1 MRSAV
6 LKIIGNHI
14 SPFVR
19 KVLAVCEIK
28 GLPYELDSIVPFFG
42 NERFG
47 ELSPLRRI
55 PVLVDGTTVVNDS
68 SVICEYLEDKWPNAP
83 VLPAEPAMRAEAR
96 FLDEFADTRLADVVL
111 WKVFGRALI
120 APAIF
125 RVERDT
131 AAIDRT
137 IAEELPDV
145 MDLVELWA
153 PMDGFKFGNTPGL
166 ADVSLASH
174 FANLRWARQRVDAA
188 RWPRAASW
196 IERVSQSAPLMQ
208 LNNIGEKLLRV
219 PPDGHRSVL
228 ESLGVAVASET
239 VGTNVARRGPMTVL
253 S

>member
-1 MRSAV
+1 MRSGV

-28 GLPYELDSIVPFFG
+28 GLPYEVDSIVPFFG

-55 PVLVDGTTVVNDS
+55 PVLVDGATVVNDS
-68 SVICEYLEDKWPNAP
+68 SVICEYLEEKWPDAP
-83 VLPAEPAMRAEAR
+83 VLPRGPAMRAEAR

-111 WKVFGRALI
+111 WRIFGRALI

-131 AAIDRT
+131 AAIDKT
-137 IAEELPDV
+137 LTEELPGV
-145 MDLVELWA
+145 MDLLELWA
-153 PMDGFKFGNTPGL
+153 PTGDFKFGNTLGL
-166 ADVSLASH
+166 ADVSVASH
-174 FANLRWARQRVDAA
+174 FANFRWARQNLDAA

-196 IERVSQSAPLMQ
+196 IERVSQSAPLSR
-208 LNNIGEKLLRV
+208 LNTIGETLLRV
-219 PPDGHRSVL
+219 PPDAHRPVL
-228 ESLGVAVASET
+228 EGLGVTVASET
-239 VGTNVARRGPMTVL
+239 LGTTVPRRGPMTDL
-253 S
+253 

>member
-28 GLPYELDSIVPFFG
+28 GLPYEIDSIVPFFG

-55 PVLVDGTTVVNDS
+55 PVLLDGATVINDS
-68 SVICEYLEDKWPNAP
+68 SVICEYLEEKWPKVP
-83 VLPAEPAMRAEAR
+83 VLPGEPAPRAEAR
-96 FLDEFADTRLADVVL
+96 FLDEFADTRLADVAL
-111 WKVFGRALI
+111 WKIFGRAVV

-125 RVERDT
+125 GAERDI

-137 IAEELPDV
+137 VAEELPGV
-145 MDLVELWA
+145 IDLLELWA
-153 PMDGFKFGNTPGL
+153 PTSGFKFGNTLGL
-166 ADVSLASH
+166 ADISVASH
-174 FANLRWARQRVDAA
+174 FANFRWARQRLDAA

-208 LNNIGEKLLRV
+208 LNTIGEKLLRV
-219 PPDGHRSVL
+219 PPDDHRPVL
-228 ESLGVAVASET
+228 EGLGVTVASET
-239 VGTNVARRGPMTVL
+239 VGTKVPRRGPMTAL
-253 S
+253 